1 MGRPRTPR
9 IHGRSRRV
17 KAIAASAKE
26 PMPVRHLLPRK
37 TRSARERRGLLVSV
51 HRAVATGEISGALAQ
66 AIKRWSQVWGTL
78 DLRRTVSVRE
88 NRRLRT
94 SIARWVIAE
103 HRLEVS
109 PRFFALDLEH
119 EAILCHELAHAA
131 VIAKYGRRIRPHGPE
146 WRSLVRAVGFDPRP
160 LEVARQPDARAR
172 PRSRNPRTIFVHRC
186 PVCQAVRYARRPMR
200 MWRCAACV
208 ELGLAGAL
216 EMTVTGP
223 AGVPR

>member
-1 MGRPRTPR
+1 MGCPRTPWIR
-9 IHGRSRRV
+9 NRV
-17 KAIAASAKE
+17 PRVNSMAADE
-26 PMPVRHLLPRK
+26 EGPVRASLPSPRK
-37 TRSARERRGLLVSV
+37 TRPGRNRQGLLVSV
-51 HRAVATGEISGALAQ
+51 RRAVATGEISGALAR
-66 AIKRWSQVWGTL
+66 AINRCSQVWDTP

-109 PRFFALDLEH
+109 PRFFAVDLEH

-160 LEVARQPDARAR
+160 LAVARQPDARAL

-200 MWRCAACV
+200 IWRCAACV